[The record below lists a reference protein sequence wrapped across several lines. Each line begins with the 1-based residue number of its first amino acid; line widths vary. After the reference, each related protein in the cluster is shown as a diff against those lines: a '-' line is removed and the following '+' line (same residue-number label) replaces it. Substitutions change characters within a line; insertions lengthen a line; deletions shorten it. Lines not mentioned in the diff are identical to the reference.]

1 MTRKTNRSSDEAF
14 LQLMTVSG
22 SSVLK
27 LLGFPP
33 DQAENYQFRAVV
45 LKEKRLEPD
54 VEGFPV
60 LEGADGRVFIEF
72 QGYKDPYIRYR
83 LLAKALF
90 ACAQEKYPGPVRA
103 AIIYTDPKYRAA
115 ALSVNAFAGLAAGTE
130 IQELDLTDYPE
141 EKLSALDRKLV
152 VLAPFTLPATTAKA
166 TLLVK
171 GSEWKAEL
179 ERAFPESQQPDALN
193 ILGLFILNK
202 FRKLSYQEVM
212 TMLRFD
218 LRKSLAG
225 RQVYQMGEQQGA
237 IKGAIKN
244 AQQMVLEALEERF
257 GTVPRELIDQVRT
270 IKQPEALR
278 SLLRQT
284 FRCQTLESFQEMLS
298 RVTN

>member
-1 MTRKTNRSSDEAF
+1 MTRTTKRSSDEAF

-22 SSVLK
+22 SSILK
-27 LLGFPP
+27 LLGMPA
-33 DQAENYQFRAVV
+33 DQAANYRFRAVV

-54 VEGFPV
+54 VEGFPL
-60 LEGADGRVFIEF
+60 LESADGRIFIEF

-90 ACAQEKYPGPVRA
+90 GCAQEKYNGPVRA
-103 AIIYTDPKYRAA
+103 AIIYTDSKYHAA
-115 ALSVNAFAGLAAGTE
+115 ALAVNAFAGLAAGAE

-141 EKLSALDRKLV
+141 EKLLDLDHKLV
-152 VLAPFTLPATTAKA
+152 VLAPFTLPATTPKA

-179 ERAFPESQQPDALN
+179 EKAFPESQQPDALN
-193 ILGLFILNK
+193 ILGLFMLNK

-237 IKGAIKN
+237 VKN
-244 AQQMVLEALEERF
+244 ARQMVLQVLTERF
-257 GTVPRELIDQVRT
+257 GMVPKELRDQLRT
-270 IKQPEALR
+270 IKEQEILTV
-278 SLLRQT
+278 LLSQAV
-284 FRCQTLESFQEMLS
+284 RCSNLETFQEVLLKAD
-298 RVTN
+298 